1 MGAGLPSQAPLR
13 GAEQPSCRR
22 AVEVPP
28 GRQHVVGE
36 LGGTL
41 GAGYGLGAGCARLLQ
56 GRGAAVLH
64 MSGRRLSSCAEEL
77 LEEREIEARS
87 WHEVMDIASAIC
99 EQRAGGNGL
108 SAFA

>member
-1 MGAGLPSQAPLR
+1 M
-13 GAEQPSCRR
+13 
-22 AVEVPP
+22 PP

-41 GAGYGLGAGCARLLQ
+41 GAGYGLGAGWFVFL
-56 GRGAAVLH
+56 GTWRGNFLH
-64 MSGRRLSSCAEEL
+64 MTGRRLSSCAKTFWKYG
-77 LEEREIEARS
+77 EIEARS
-87 WHEVMDIASAIC
+87 WHEVMDIAPATC